1 MRNCPLQS
9 LQRREET
16 TPQYAHQN
24 NECKLVRNPDMICRT
39 QDLSIPGRLVFHTI
53 LDLDGETH
61 QILISW
67 EDAEDTTAH
76 TLDCRE

>member
-1 MRNCPLQS
+1 
-9 LQRREET
+9 
-16 TPQYAHQN
+16 
-24 NECKLVRNPDMICRT
+24 MICGT
-39 QDLSIPGRLVFHTI
+39 QDLSIPDRLVFHTI